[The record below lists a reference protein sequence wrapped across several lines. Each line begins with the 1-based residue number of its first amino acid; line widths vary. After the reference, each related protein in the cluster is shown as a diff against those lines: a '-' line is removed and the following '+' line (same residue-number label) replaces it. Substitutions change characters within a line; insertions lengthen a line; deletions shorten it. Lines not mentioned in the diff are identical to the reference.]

1 LAIELGDA
9 AMNANGHRVARA
21 AVGRPGFAAVIGL
34 ACAIPFLVLNSLVA
48 TGVAPARAFFRGVMS
63 DDIWATNPLGMAV
76 FLGVV
81 LLIAVGGIIALR
93 PLAARGRHGRRTR
106 GLWLNLV
113 VGCVLLTGFSVLATA
128 LGREAYQCHVADVA
142 NCD

>member
-1 LAIELGDA
+1 
-9 AMNANGHRVARA
+9 MNTNGHRVARA
-21 AVGRPGFAAVIGL
+21 AVGRPGFAAVICL

-48 TGVAPARAFFRGVMS
+48 SGVAPARAFFRGVMS
-63 DDIWATNPLGMAV
+63 DDVWATNPLGMAV

-93 PLAARGRHGRRTR
+93 PLAARGRRAR

-113 VGCVLLTGFSVLATA
+113 VGGVLLTGFAVLATA
-128 LGREAYQCHVADVA
+128 LGREAYHCHVADVA

>member
-1 LAIELGDA
+1 MAIELGDA

-48 TGVAPARAFFRGVMS
+48 NGVAPARAFFRGVMS
-63 DDIWATNPLGMAV
+63 DDIWATNALGMAV

-93 PLAARGRHGRRTR
+93 PLAARGRRAR

-113 VGCVLLTGFSVLATA
+113 VGCVLLTGFAVLATA